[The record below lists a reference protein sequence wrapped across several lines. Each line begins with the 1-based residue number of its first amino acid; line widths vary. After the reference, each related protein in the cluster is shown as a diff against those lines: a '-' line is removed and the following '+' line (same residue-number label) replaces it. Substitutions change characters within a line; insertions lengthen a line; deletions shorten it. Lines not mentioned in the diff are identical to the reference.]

1 MLDVQYKPTIRDG
14 FEDEHSSLL
23 KEVRMLQELKITSY
37 AVIYFLVFGFS
48 FIALQVTTEEVKA
61 ATGVCELIERI
72 RNMKDTQVMSC
83 GKERYQ
89 IPRWSRVEDGGIGSV
104 EESECNKNT
113 SEWPLGQV

>member
-1 MLDVQYKPTIRDG
+1 
-14 FEDEHSSLL
+14 
-23 KEVRMLQELKITSY
+23 MLQELKITSY

-61 ATGVCELIERI
+61 ATGVCELIEGI
-72 RNMKDTQVMSC
+72 RNMKDTAGHS
-83 GKERYQ
+83 GYELWEERDQ
-89 IPRWSRVEDGGIGSV
+89 IPRWSRVEDGGIGRV

>member
-1 MLDVQYKPTIRDG
+1 
-14 FEDEHSSLL
+14 
-23 KEVRMLQELKITSY
+23 MLQELKITSY

-61 ATGVCELIERI
+61 ATVCEPIERI
-72 RNMKDTQVMSC
+72 RNMNDTAGHS
-83 GKERYQ
+83 GYELWKERYQ
-89 IPRWSRVEDGGIGSV
+89 IPRWSRVEDGGTGRV

>member
-1 MLDVQYKPTIRDG
+1 
-14 FEDEHSSLL
+14 
-23 KEVRMLQELKITSY
+23 MLQELKITSY

-83 GKERYQ
+83 GKRDIRFQDGPE
-89 IPRWSRVEDGGIGSV
+89 SRMVE
-104 EESECNKNT
+104 
-113 SEWPLGQV
+113 